1 MKKSILLFSLITII
15 HLTIAAQDINQ
26 KVHEIGISLDGPGS
40 FGVRY
45 RSGSEVTMLRLTL
58 LSISGGN
65 NSYSSRSHPT
75 IMNGFYGLGFNT
87 GLEKRKPVSDNLSFY
102 YGSDIL
108 LSYGGNKSDDPTWS
122 NGTKSWS
129 ASTGLGIVL
138 GFVYKINNDI
148 NISAEI
154 VPSLE
159 YSFGK
164 STNTNNGTTTTQ
176 TNTGIDYGL
185 TNSVGNVTLSF
196 RLGKKN

>member
-1 MKKSILLFSLITII
+1 MKKPILLFSLITII

-26 KVHEIGISLDGPGS
+26 KVHELGISLDGPS
-40 FGVRY
+40 RFGVRY
-45 RSGSEVTMLRLTL
+45 RSGSEVTMFRLTL

-65 NSYSSRSHPT
+65 NYYSSRSDPT
-75 IMNGFYGLGFNT
+75 IMNGYYGLGFNT
-87 GLEKRKPVSDNLSFY
+87 GIEKRNNISNDLSFY

-108 LSYGGNKSDDPTWS
+108 LSYGGSKSDDPTCS
-122 NGTKSWS
+122 NSSKNWT
-129 ASTGLGIVL
+129 ASTGLGLVL
-138 GFVYKINNDI
+138 GFVYKINSNI

-154 VPSLE
+154 VPSLG

-176 TNTGIDYGL
+176 TNKGIDYGL